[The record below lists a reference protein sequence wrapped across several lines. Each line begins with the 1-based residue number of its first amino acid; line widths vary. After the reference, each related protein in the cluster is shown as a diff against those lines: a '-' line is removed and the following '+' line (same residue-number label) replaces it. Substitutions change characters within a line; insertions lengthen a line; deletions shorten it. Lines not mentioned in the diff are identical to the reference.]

1 MKDALCVVTF
11 LIIFAAIGII
21 KQKYGAQ
28 IKMRKCAKEPFYA
41 YFFEDLKDFKNCAR
55 INGCDWWHS
64 HEEDCI
70 FIDEFDDNAIRR
82 LAAVMT
88 PTGERQY
95 FASEVLNVCVY
106 FTLSERNTY
115 PFVEEEERRFNR
127 KITDLALEHLRRF
140 NRTEWFY
147 APGRY
152 MNVLRRSSENN
163 ES

>member
-1 MKDALCVVTF
+1 MTTICVTAF

-28 IKMRKCAKEPFYA
+28 IKMRKCANDAFYA

-64 HEEDCI
+64 HEGDCI
-70 FIDEFDDNAIRR
+70 FIDEFDDDAIRR
-82 LAAVMT
+82 FASAMT
-88 PTGERQY
+88 PAGEKLY
-95 FASEVLNVCVY
+95 FASEVLNVYVY
-106 FTLSERNTY
+106 FSLADRNSY
-115 PFVEEEERRFNR
+115 PFVEGQEKRFNK
-127 KITDLALEHLRRF
+127 KIQDLALEHLKRF

-152 MNVLRRSSENN
+152 MNVLRRSEIK
-163 ES
+163 